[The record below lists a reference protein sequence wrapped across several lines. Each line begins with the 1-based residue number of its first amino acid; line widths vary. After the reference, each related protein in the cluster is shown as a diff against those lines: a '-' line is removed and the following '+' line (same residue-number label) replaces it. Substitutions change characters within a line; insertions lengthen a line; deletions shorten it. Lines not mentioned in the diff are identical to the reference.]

1 MRESLE
7 MATNQRR
14 IGHAGD
20 HDRPGWRAG
29 RLALASPGEL
39 DPGQFSKL
47 RHTYEQGF
55 RPDLRI
61 PLAQLA
67 APSPRDRLLVA
78 LEGRDPVGFAAIRL
92 LAVPR
97 WSLLRYFGVAA
108 DRRRSGYGL
117 RLWHLVA
124 ESITDLGWPA
134 RIALEAEDPADAA
147 GDPAEQ
153 EVRRGRI
160 GFWSR
165 CGARALPVGSYVMPA
180 LTDGAH
186 AEPMVLMAVDPG
198 AGSPSLADISGLVRA
213 IFTEHYGL
221 AAADPVV
228 TAALD
233 SIGPRFG

>member
-1 MRESLE
+1 
-7 MATNQRR
+7 MATSQRR
-14 IGHAGD
+14 TAAAD
-20 HDRPGWRAG
+20 DRDRRGWRSG
-29 RLALASPGEL
+29 GLALASPGEL
-39 DPGQFSKL
+39 DPGQFGRL
-47 RHTYEQGF
+47 RQIYEQAF
-55 RPDLRI
+55 RPDLRV
-61 PLAQLA
+61 PLTRLA

-117 RLWHLVA
+117 RLWQLVA
-124 ESITDLGWPA
+124 ESVADLGWPA

-165 CGARALPVGSYVMPA
+165 CAARALPVGSYVMPA
-180 LTDGAH
+180 LTDGGH

-198 AGSPSLADISGLVRA
+198 AGSPSLADMSHLVRA

-221 AAADPVV
+221 AATDPVV

-233 SIGPRFG
+233 SIGPRLG